1 MKRYIAIFAGL
12 LMLAPAAVLAATNP
26 AGVWEGSLSTPNGEI
41 GFVFNLH
48 RDGDKWAVEMD
59 VPIQGISGLP
69 LSDVKVDGAAIG
81 FPMPGPGDPHFD
93 GKLSED
99 GKSVSGSFT
108 QGGQAI
114 PLNLKWK
121 SEPRAVEKAAHANTG
136 DVQVLEGVWEG
147 VLDANGTQLH
157 LRFNFTKKADGSIA
171 GAVDSLDQGVNGL
184 AVQSI
189 ARTGDTVK
197 MDIKAVGGAYEGAL
211 NKDAST
217 LTGTW
222 SQGGGSLPLT
232 MQRKKAD
239 SKDEKKN

>member
-1 MKRYIAIFAGL
+1 MKKYVAVMAGL
-12 LMLAPAAVLAATNP
+12 LLLAPAAALAANNP
-26 AGVWEGSLSTPNGEI
+26 AGVWEGTLATPNGDI

-48 RDGDKWAVEMD
+48 RDGDKWAGELD

-69 LSDVKVDGAAIG
+69 LTNVKVDGAAIS
-81 FPMPGPGDPHFD
+81 FPMPGPGDPHYD

-99 GKSVSGSFT
+99 GKSISGNFSA
-108 QGGQAI
+108 GGAQI

-121 SEPRAVEKAAHANTG
+121 SEPRAVEKTGPANTG

-147 VLDANGTQLH
+147 TLDANGTQLH
-157 LRFNFTKKADGSIA
+157 LRFNFSKNADGAIA
-171 GAVDSLDQGVNGL
+171 ATVDSLDQGANGL

-197 MDIKAVGGAYEGAL
+197 MEIKVVGGSYEGTL
-211 NKDAST
+211 SKDAAT
-217 LTGTW
+217 LTGNW